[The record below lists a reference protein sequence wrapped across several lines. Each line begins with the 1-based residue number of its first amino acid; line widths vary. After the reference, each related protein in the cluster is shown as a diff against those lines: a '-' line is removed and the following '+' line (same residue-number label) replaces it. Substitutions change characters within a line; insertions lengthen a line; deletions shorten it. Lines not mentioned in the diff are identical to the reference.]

1 MSDLDTAF
9 FEILFCCFLFS
20 EDKPHN
26 NIPTVT
32 GVPIE
37 QEPLIQSSGHE
48 RQCRNRRREN
58 SIEPVCPIQP
68 VRPMNTKYS

>member
-1 MSDLDTAF
+1 MSDLDSRF
-9 FEILFCCFLFS
+9 FEILFCCFIFYDNNDNDN
-20 EDKPHN
+20 DKPHN

-37 QEPLIQSSGHE
+37 QQPLIQSSGDD

-58 SIEPVCPIQP
+58 SIEPVTPYDQ
-68 VRPMNTKYS
+68 